1 MKLGKI
7 LGIGTA
13 ASLLVLACTTNPMTG
28 RKSLQIGSLNSQ
40 IVTSSFQQYKETLA
54 KSKVVT
60 GTAAA
65 SQVQKVGNNIKNAA
79 IKYYSSIGRS
89 SDLDG
94 YAWEFAL
101 IQDDQVNAW
110 CMPGGKVAVY
120 TGILNTTQ
128 NETGMAVV
136 MGHEVAHAL
145 AGHGN
150 ERISQQVVAQ
160 YGSQILGS
168 TVSNG
173 QIGQIIKA
181 AYPIGAQVGLL
192 KYGRTQELEADEM
205 GLYFMAMAGY
215 DPRQAAPFW
224 ERMQALSKGSSTPEF
239 LSTHPNP
246 ENRKA
251 DIAKHLPKALEYY
264 KAAGGKL

>member
-1 MKLGKI
+1 MKLTKI
-7 LGIGTA
+7 LGLTA
-13 ASLLVLACTTNPMTG
+13 VASILAIACTTNPVTG
-28 RKSLQIGSLNSQ
+28 RKSIQIGSLNSQ
-40 IVTSSFQQYKETLA
+40 IMTSSFQQYKETLA
-54 KSKVVT
+54 KSKVIT

-65 SQVQKVGNNIKNAA
+65 TQVQKVGNNIKNAA
-79 IKYYSSIGRS
+79 VKYYTSIGRA

-136 MGHEVAHAL
+136 VGHEVAHAL

-150 ERISQQVVAQ
+150 ERISSQVIAQ
-160 YGSQILGS
+160 YGGQILGS

-173 QIGQIIKA
+173 QIGQVIQSV
-181 AYPIGAQVGLL
+181 YPIGAQAALL
-192 KYGRTQELEADEM
+192 KYGRKQELEADEM

-215 DPRQAAPFW
+215 DPRQASPFW
-224 ERMQALSKGSSTPEF
+224 ERMQALSGANNTPEF
-239 LSTHPNP
+239 LSTHPSADS
-246 ENRKA
+246 RKS
-251 DIAKHLPKALEYY
+251 DIAKNLPRALEYY
-264 KAAGGKL
+264 KQAGGKL

>member
-1 MKLGKI
+1 MNFKFKFI
-7 LGIGTA
+7 AFAI
-13 ASLLVLACTTNPMTG
+13 LVLVVSCAKNPFTG
-28 RKSLQIGSLNSQ
+28 KSTMALVPNSQ
-40 IVTSSFQQYKETLA
+40 IFPSAFQQYNQFLSEN
-54 KSKVVT
+54 KVIK
-60 GTAAA
+60 GTADAKRIETIGFKIKTA
-65 SQVQKVGNNIKNAA
+65 SERWLTAHNQADYLK
-79 IKYYSSIGRS
+79 
-89 SDLDG
+89 D
-94 YAWEFAL
+94 YAWEYKL
-101 IQDDQVNAW
+101 VDSNEVNAW
-110 CMPGGKVAVY
+110 CMPGGKIVFY
-120 TGILNTTQ
+120 TGILPICKDDA
-128 NETGMAVV
+128 GIAAV

-150 ERISQQVVAQ
+150 ERISQQVIAQ
-160 YGSQILGS
+160 YGSQILGG

-173 QIGQIIKA
+173 QIGQVIQA
-181 AYPIGAQVGLL
+181 VYPLGAQVALL

-215 DPRQAAPFW
+215 DPRQASPFW